1 MSFAD
6 YLKNECS
13 YEDLIGLWNVYATE
27 KFPKLRIYGSVEE
40 YCAVFKPD
48 ALTLASLVVY
58 GDLKSMED
66 DLYIDDKGRMK
77 GFDNLE
83 NSPIDVELLAHIME
97 ERDAFEY
104 RYWVESGTLEE

>member
-1 MSFAD
+1 MSFAE

-13 YEDLIGLWNVYATE
+13 YEDLVGLWNVYATE
-27 KFPKLRIYGSVEE
+27 KFPNLRIYGSVEE

-48 ALTLASLVVY
+48 ALELARLVVY

-66 DLYIDDKGRMK
+66 DLYIDAKGRMK
-77 GFDNLE
+77 GFDNLKD
-83 NSPIDVELLAHIME
+83 SPIDVEVLASIMIE
-97 ERDAFEY
+97 QDAFEY

>member
-1 MSFAD
+1 M
-6 YLKNECS
+6 
-13 YEDLIGLWNVYATE
+13 YATE

-40 YCAVFKPD
+40 YCVVFKPD
-48 ALTLASLVVY
+48 ALELARLVVY

-77 GFDNLE
+77 GFDNLKD
-83 NSPIDVELLAHIME
+83 SPIDVEVLASIMIE
-97 ERDAFEY
+97 QDAFEY